1 MKQAKAR
8 YAYMYLCKALNWLK
22 VICMVAMKKTAFLV
36 VYIINLIRYDSC
48 HQELGRLL

>member
-1 MKQAKAR
+1 MQSIE
-8 YAYMYLCKALNWLK
+8 LLK